1 MRLSLFLLAA
11 FAAILW
17 IAYPALAQYA
27 FQSDSVHH
35 RQRVRLSSPPSDFI
49 SPLETPGLGLVI
61 QQGDRMFIFQAW
73 PPAAVEIKASGS
85 IGNHEASTAHA
96 RGVYSHRLHRET
108 RCGAKRCVVRL
119 LQYRGWRLEE
129 LRVRNV

>member
-1 MRLSLFLLAA
+1 M
-11 FAAILW
+11 
-17 IAYPALAQYA
+17 
-27 FQSDSVHH
+27 
-35 RQRVRLSSPPSDFI
+35 
-49 SPLETPGLGLVI
+49 I

-85 IGNHEASTAHA
+85 IGNHREASTAHA

-129 LRVRNV
+129 LRVRNVRAVLGYRARGWWELFTQSIPILDTE